1 VNFRLATRT
10 ALSRD
15 RRLLVGVLTA
25 SSGPLIRIEAG
36 RFGKTQHADILPNR
50 AAAAWSFAVVNEPD
64 VRSQL

>member
-1 VNFRLATRT
+1 
-10 ALSRD
+10 
-15 RRLLVGVLTA
+15 LLVGVLTA
-25 SSGPLIRIEAG
+25 SSGPLIRIDAG